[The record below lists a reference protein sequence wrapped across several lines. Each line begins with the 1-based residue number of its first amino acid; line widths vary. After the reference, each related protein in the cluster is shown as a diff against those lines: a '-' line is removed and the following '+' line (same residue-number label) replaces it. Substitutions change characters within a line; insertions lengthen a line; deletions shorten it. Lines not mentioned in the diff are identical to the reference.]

1 MHLAR
6 LACVLLTRPPSALL
20 PALSANVFDEAIQ
33 DCKAAGMDG
42 FVPKPLR
49 IDMLRAALASTD
61 ISF

>member
-1 MHLAR
+1 LR
-6 LACVLLTRPPSALL
+6 LLTSTPSGPL

-49 IDMLRAALASTD
+49 IDMLRSALASTA
-61 ISF
+61 INF